1 MNNHFFIFVILL
13 YLKIKILNNNN
24 QVVSYAYLYECIG
37 EEVHKFI
44 GDEPSGLIF
53 NAPVLDNKN
62 RPHNPLI
69 NSGAIMVCALLV
81 KHNKKLED
89 ILEFYKRASST
100 ENIEVDYD

>member
-1 MNNHFFIFVILL
+1 MNNHFIIFVILL
-13 YLKIKILNNNN
+13 YLKIKILNNNH

-62 RPHNPLI
+62 RPVMNSNLI
-69 NSGAIMVCALLV
+69 KLSVEECVKRYKLQNAIDDWNSGEI
-81 KHNKKLED
+81 
-89 ILEFYKRASST
+89 IQYQ
-100 ENIEVDYD
+100 

>member
-1 MNNHFFIFVILL
+1 M
-13 YLKIKILNNNN
+13 K
-24 QVVSYAYLYECIG
+24 VVSYAYLYECIG

-89 ILEFYKRASST
+89 ILEFYKRAT
-100 ENIEVDYD
+100 CIENIEVDYD